1 MSFYSMRMISGIKAL
16 PGIALLLVCALNVQ
30 LAHGESAYGLFSPS
44 LFSLDDAVVIVG
56 WDTNEGQAR
65 LARSRHKTDYLQM
78 AQHFQPQMNPL
89 YCGVASSVIVL
100 NSMRLPAGV
109 TAHRS
114 PVEKEIAADPDDDW
128 LKYPAYSQQNLLGD
142 RTEAVKPRAVI
153 EMRSTDDGEV
163 DPGLTL
169 AQLKGILEAYDATV
183 ELYYADK
190 NNKAGM
196 SAFRTTVRQ
205 ALQESQQF
213 ILVNFHGRSIG
224 ALTDGHIS
232 PVAAYD
238 ERSDSV
244 LLLDVAGYLNPWY
257 WVPVEHLYQAM
268 HTRDGD
274 NYRGYL
280 VVRDGLVE

>member
-1 MSFYSMRMISGIKAL
+1 MSFISMRIISGIKVL

-30 LAHGESAYGLFSPS
+30 LTHAKSAYGRFSPS
-44 LFSLDDAVVIVG
+44 LFSVDEAVVIVG

-65 LARSRHKTDYLQM
+65 LARSRYKTDYLQI
-78 AQHFQPQMNPL
+78 AHHFQPQMNPL

-100 NSMRLPAGV
+100 NSMRLPRGAV
-109 TAHRS
+109 PDQN
-114 PVEKEIAADPDDDW
+114 PVEVEAPANPDGGW
-128 LKYPAYSQQNLLGD
+128 LEYPAYSQQSLLGD
-142 RTEAVKPRAVI
+142 RTESVKPRAVI
-153 EMRSTDDGEV
+153 EMKSTGDGAA

-196 SAFRTTVRQ
+196 AAFRTTVRQ
-205 ALQESQQF
+205 VLQESQQF

-224 ALTDGHIS
+224 TPTNGHIS

-280 VVRDGLVE
+280 VVMDDLIE

>member
-1 MSFYSMRMISGIKAL
+1 MRMIFGIKVL
-16 PGIALLLVCALNVQ
+16 PGIALLLVCVLNVQ
-30 LAHGESAYGLFSPS
+30 LAHGESPYGRFSPS
-44 LFSLDDAVVIVG
+44 LFSVDDAVVIVG

-65 LARSRHKTDYLQM
+65 LARSRYKTDYLQM
-78 AQHFQPQMNPL
+78 AHHFQPQMNPL

-100 NSMRLPAGV
+100 NSMRFPGGV

-114 PVEKEIAADPDDDW
+114 PVEKEASAGHADDR
-128 LKYPAYSQQNLLGD
+128 LEYPAYSQQNLLGD

-153 EMRSTDDGEV
+153 EMRSTDDGEA

-183 ELYYADK
+183 ELHYADR
-190 NNKAGM
+190 NNEAAIA
-196 SAFRTTVRQ
+196 AFRTTVRQ
-205 ALQESQQF
+205 ALQELEQF
-213 ILVNFHGRSIG
+213 ILVNFDGRSIG
-224 ALTDGHIS
+224 APTDGHIS

-257 WVPVEHLYQAM
+257 WVPVEHIYQSM
-268 HTRDGD
+268 HTRDGN

-280 VVRDGLVE
+280 VVRDGVIE

>member
-1 MSFYSMRMISGIKAL
+1 MSFYSMRMISGIKVL
-16 PGIALLLVCALNVQ
+16 PGIALLLVCVLNVQ
-30 LAHGESAYGLFSPS
+30 LAHGESPYGRFSPS
-44 LFSLDDAVVIVG
+44 LFSVDDAVVIVG

-65 LARSRHKTDYLQM
+65 LARSRYKTDYLQM
-78 AQHFQPQMNPL
+78 AHHFQPQMNPL

-100 NSMRLPAGV
+100 NSMRFPGGV

-114 PVEKEIAADPDDDW
+114 PVEKEASAGHADDW
-128 LKYPAYSQQNLLGD
+128 LEYPAYSQQNLLGD

-153 EMRSTDDGEV
+153 EMRSTDDGEA

-183 ELYYADK
+183 ELHYADR
-190 NNKAGM
+190 NNEAAIA
-196 SAFRTTVRQ
+196 AFRTTVRQ
-205 ALQESQQF
+205 ALQELEQF
-213 ILVNFHGRSIG
+213 ILVNFDGRSIG
-224 ALTDGHIS
+224 APTDGHIS

-257 WVPVEHLYQAM
+257 WVPVEHIYQSM
-268 HTRDGD
+268 HTRDGN

-280 VVRDGLVE
+280 VVRDGVIE